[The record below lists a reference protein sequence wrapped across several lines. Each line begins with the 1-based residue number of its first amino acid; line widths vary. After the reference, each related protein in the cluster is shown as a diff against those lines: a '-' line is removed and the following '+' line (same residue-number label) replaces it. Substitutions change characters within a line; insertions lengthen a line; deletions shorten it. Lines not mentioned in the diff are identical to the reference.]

1 MAAKTGFGIDIGQ
14 DSIKL
19 VQLRQTKTGIQ
30 LSRVKVLKTEITPS
44 LARAERENIIAERVS
59 EIMRDVNVRK
69 SPLTVATP
77 GLSAFIRYVKLPP
90 VSQSRLQQIIGYEAQ
105 QQVPFPLEE
114 VIWDYQI
121 LKTAGKSETTVI
133 LVAIKSEVID
143 NLINTMGSQGLDTS
157 AIEHR
162 PLALYNS
169 VRLNEETEG
178 DVTIIIDVGAT
189 ATDLSIER
197 EGELCWTR
205 SARIGGQDITE
216 AIQNAFQTSFE
227 EAEKLKRDKGIIY
240 LSEDEE
246 KSAEAESK
254 RLWEAM
260 KPVVL
265 EMATELQRSVSYF
278 HSQLEGGRIDKVL
291 LTGGCSRLR
300 NFDLFLKDQL
310 GTDVKKLNPLKKVAF
325 SPEVLEGEDLESELG
340 VAIGLALR
348 SIGRGFST
356 IDLLPK
362 VLIGRRELQK
372 KRVYLMLS
380 GLSMALMLGVSAT
393 FSVQNYNVMQLQV
406 QNISGE
412 LKQYRKYDSEIG
424 EIRGE
429 QKKTQKKIDILK
441 DLVVSRD
448 YWPNILLEFS
458 RILPDNTVL
467 TSISIADEEKE
478 LLELKGR
485 TTDFDAVT
493 HFISCLEQSP
503 LFGIV
508 EVISA
513 TLVEEIVTGTRQPR
527 DVSRSTPRSRTPL
540 GIPVLGRETRVEER
554 RSRGEL
560 RKGGIDLVVH
570 VGLTSP
576 IPLKEIPTRTLVVEV
591 PERVRRIRPPGIRPP
606 DIRPPDIRPPDRR
619 R

>member
-1 MAAKTGFGIDIGQ
+1 MAAKSGFGIDIGQ

-59 EIMRDVNVRK
+59 EIIRDVNVGK
-69 SPLTVATP
+69 SPLTIATP
-77 GLSAFIRYVKLPP
+77 GISAFIRYIKLPP

-133 LVAIKSEVID
+133 LVAIKSEVVEKLLNVI
-143 NLINTMGSQGLDTS
+143 GSRGLDAS
-157 AIEHR
+157 AVEHR
-162 PLALYNS
+162 PLALYNC

-216 AIQNAFQTSFE
+216 AIQNAFHTSFE

-246 KSAEAESK
+246 KSAEGESK

-260 KPVVL
+260 RPVVQ
-265 EMATELQRSVSYF
+265 EMGTELQRSVSYF
-278 HSQLEGGRIDKVL
+278 HSQLEGERIDKVL

-300 NFDLFLKDQL
+300 NFDSFIREQL
-310 GTDVKKLNPLKKVAF
+310 GTDVKKLDPLKKIAF

-362 VLIGRRELQK
+362 VLIVRRELQK

-393 FSVQNYNVMQLQV
+393 FAVQNHNVMQLQV
-406 QNISGE
+406 QNISDE
-412 LKQYRKYDSEIG
+412 LKQYERYDSD
-424 EIRGE
+424 IRKIKAE
-429 QKKTQKKIDILK
+429 QKKVQKKIDILK
-441 DLVVSRD
+441 ALVVSRD

-467 TSISIADEEKE
+467 TSISILDEEKE

-493 HFISCLEQSP
+493 HFISCLEQSS
-503 LFGIV
+503 FFRSV
-508 EVISA
+508 EVKSA
-513 TLVEEIVTGTRQPR
+513 KQVEEIVTGTREPG
-527 DVSRSTPRSRTPL
+527 DVSSSMPRLRTPRGRS
-540 GIPVLGRETRVEER
+540 VSGRETRVEER
-554 RSRGEL
+554 RSRAEVRKARVDFLLHVEL
-560 RKGGIDLVVH
+560 SS
-570 VGLTSP
+570 T
-576 IPLKEIPTRTLVVEV
+576 IPLKEIPTKTVKEKV
-591 PERVRRIRPPGIRPP
+591 PEWVPGRMMPRRGMPPGFPGTRP
-606 DIRPPDIRPPDRR
+606 
-619 R
+619 

>member
-1 MAAKTGFGIDIGQ
+1 MAAKSGFGLDIGQ
-14 DSIKL
+14 GSIKL

-30 LSRVKVLKTEITPS
+30 LSRVKVLKTGITPS

-69 SPLTVATP
+69 GPLTIATP
-77 GLSAFIRYVKLPP
+77 GLSAFIRYIKLPP

-143 NLINTMGSQGLDTS
+143 NLIDTMGSQGLDAS

-162 PLALYNS
+162 PLALYNC

-205 SARIGGQDITE
+205 SARIGGHDITE
-216 AIQNAFQTSFE
+216 AIQNAFHTSFE
-227 EAEKLKRDKGIIY
+227 EAEKLKTDKGIIY

-254 RLWEAM
+254 RLWEAI
-260 KPVVL
+260 KPVAQ

-310 GTDVKKLNPLKKVAF
+310 GTEVKKLNPLKKIDF
-325 SPEVLEGEDLESELG
+325 SPEMLEGEDLESELG
-340 VAIGLALR
+340 VAVGLALR

-372 KRVYLMLS
+372 KRVYLILS
-380 GLSMALMLGVSAT
+380 GLSMALMLAVSAA
-393 FSVQNYNVMQLQV
+393 FSVQNHNVMQLRV

-412 LKQYRKYDSEIG
+412 LEEYKEYDSKIRK
-424 EIRGE
+424 IRGE
-429 QKKTQKKIDILK
+429 QENIQKKVDILE

-467 TSISIADEEKE
+467 TSISILDEEKE

-485 TTDFDAVT
+485 TTNFDALT
-493 HFISCLEQSP
+493 HFISCVEQSS

-508 EVISA
+508 EVKSA
-513 TLVEEIVTGTRQPR
+513 TPVEEIVTGTREPRGVSSSIPRARTPR
-527 DVSRSTPRSRTPL
+527 DRPVSP
-540 GIPVLGRETRVEER
+540 RETRVGER
-554 RSRGEL
+554 RLRPEL
-560 RKGGIDLVVH
+560 QKARIDFVVH
-570 VGLTSP
+570 VELSSA
-576 IPLKEIPTRTLVVEV
+576 IPVSKIPTKTVKRKV
-591 PERVRRIRPPGIRPP
+591 PERVPSRTPRGRISPREIPPSRR
-606 DIRPPDIRPPDRR
+606 
-619 R
+619 